1 MDPLHLRNM
10 GKASFKVFLI
20 VCLLSSMLWT
30 NSANRAY
37 AEPASD
43 KPGLIEDFESYADDD
58 ALRQAWTEAWSDKP
72 GSVARALGHSSGS
85 QGLELAAAIANSEWA
100 NIAYSIPSDKRDW
113 SLFDGLSFWVDNT
126 TNDNKNF
133 SLNVALQTPAAKGEF
148 GLKEGGTALTIA
160 EDGSW
165 QLAAFSGSSLLI
177 PAGFQGV
184 VRMAWDQ
191 FVQSAWQCD
200 GVQADCAAVLDAS
213 EVAGLQF
220 GYSPSGYVHNVI
232 TIDDIALYRA
242 DKVLEDFEAYADDAA
257 LQNVWRVDWESGQPS
272 ALRTIDRTNYADG
285 GQAMKLSVSPPSGG
299 PASDWANIKRTAF
312 TGTDTDWSAFD
323 GLVFWVNNASP
334 SSKAMDLNLSLVTGA
349 PKGEFSLKQGGAV
362 AFYDAADGWKTTF
375 LEGGSLS
382 IAAGYK
388 GMVRI
393 PWSALSQSEWQG
405 CDACDAPFDAS
416 KVLQIQFGFA
426 PIQQLDNVLSIDRI
440 GLYALSGRS
449 SESGGGPTT
458 EPVDHPGPPAWATA
472 AGTHALEYRNA
483 PADNPL
489 KGFLPFYDASEE
501 AYFTEGDDW
510 RDRPSQLPYSL
521 EFFYLPL
528 SKLMNNLNDF
538 SWTELDRR
546 LEAVASRGNHAVFR
560 VYLDYPNKPS
570 GIPQFLL
577 DEGLQTYEYT
587 EYNNGKD
594 ATSLAPDYN
603 DEKLMGALEN
613 FIQALG
619 ARYDGDPRVGFIM
632 IGLIGFWGEW
642 HTYPYDGNIQSPNL
656 MPSDANLKRVL
667 AAMDDAFDRTQLV
680 LRYPMDN
687 SVLKTKNFDVGYH
700 DDSFAFQ
707 TLPPSLGG
715 QGWHFWGRVNDAGV
729 TEFWKKNSM
738 GGEMRP
744 EIQVKMW
751 DNDPP
756 IYNEP
761 STPIEGA
768 QGEDYYTSLNLTHA
782 SWLIAQGIFQTPLAP
797 VPLARAAEGSRRM
810 GYEYY
815 VPAAYLEASDG
826 ALKVGVELE
835 NRGVAPFYYDWKV
848 ELAAKS
854 GEGIVSIWEPGWDL
868 KGILPNTNGFDN
880 NKLFESTDNPAL
892 SNGSYEIWMRYVNP
906 LETVN
911 ADANKF
917 RFANVEQNGD
927 GWLRLGSVEVADSA
941 AQAPVRVTGLTANS
955 PNRLQLSP
963 GSSAQIEVSVEPAE
977 AGNKRVVWSSADSK
991 VAYVSATGLVKAVG
1005 AGQTV
1010 ITAKSSDGNLEK
1022 RFDVTVPAGAG
1033 SGSSSGGSSTAPATP
1048 VPEPQPELTDRGVKL
1063 GADAVTTV
1071 QSKNEDGVNVTT
1083 ATLDAKKLRDAF
1095 RLLQNRSTDVSSDS
1109 PVILELNNDGGS
1121 VRVDVPSSALAEAMT
1136 ELPDASIT
1144 VRTDY
1149 GSYNVPVKVLGLT
1162 ALAEKLG
1169 ASLEEMTLSI
1179 RMNRVAGRT
1188 AELLSEQ
1195 AEREGLKLLA
1205 PALDYGIAVQA
1216 NGRSIEL
1223 TDFGGAYLERTMIL
1237 QGTWDP
1243 STTTAFL
1250 FDPNA
1255 AAFRFVPSLLL
1266 SSGGNTEVVIK
1277 RNGNSLYVV
1286 ASGSKA
1292 FADVRGHRA
1301 ESDIEL
1307 LASKRIINGVKPD
1320 EFSPDRPITRAEF
1333 AAMLVR
1339 SLGLNSPDAA
1349 APYRDVADEDWFAD
1363 AIARA
1368 ADAGIVNGYPG
1379 GSFKPNERISREQMD
1394 AILSRALYY
1403 VSGSLDGEDAAGNSD
1418 TAADSAA
1425 YASRAEAVVAI
1436 KRFLQSVRFMN

>member
-1 MDPLHLRNM
+1 MGPLSVRDR
-10 GKASFKVFLI
+10 GKASFRVFLVI
-20 VCLLSSMLWT
+20 CLLSSMFWM
-30 NSANRAY
+30 NYVNRAH
-37 AEPASD
+37 AEPASG
-43 KPGLIEDFESYADDD
+43 KPGLIEDFESYADDE

-72 GSVARALGHSSGS
+72 GSVARALGQASGS
-85 QGLELAAAIANSEWA
+85 QGLELSAAIADSEWA

-126 TNDNKNF
+126 TNDNKAF

-160 EDGSW
+160 ADGSW
-165 QLAAFSGSSLLI
+165 QTAAFGGSSLLI

-184 VRMAWDQ
+184 VSISWDQ

-200 GVQADCAAVLDAS
+200 GVQADCAAELDAG
-213 EVAGLQF
+213 EVTGLQF
-220 GYSPSGYVHNVI
+220 GYPPAGYVHNVI
-232 TIDDIALYRA
+232 TIDDIAVYRA

-272 ALRTIDRTNYADG
+272 ALRTIDRTNYSDG
-285 GQAMKLSVSPPSGG
+285 GQAMKLSVTPPAVGT
-299 PASDWANIKRTAF
+299 ASDWANIKRTAF
-312 TGTDTDWSAFD
+312 AGADTDWSAFD
-323 GLVFWVNNASP
+323 GLVFWVNHASP
-334 SSKAMDLNLSLVTGA
+334 SNKGMDLNLSLVTDA
-349 PKGEFSLKQGGAV
+349 PKGEFSLKAGGSV
-362 AFYDAADGWKTTF
+362 EFYDAAEGWRTTL

-382 IAAGYK
+382 IAAGYR

-393 PWSALSQSEWQG
+393 PWSALAQSDWQG

-426 PIQQLDNVLSIDRI
+426 PIQQLDNVLSLDRI
-440 GLYALSGRS
+440 GLYALSGRTG
-449 SESGGGPTT
+449 ESGGGSTT
-458 EPVDHPGPPAWATA
+458 EPVDHPSPPAWATS
-472 AGTHALEYRNA
+472 AGTYALEYRNS
-483 PADNPL
+483 PVDNPL

-501 AYFTEGDDW
+501 AYFTDGDDW

-538 SWTELDRR
+538 NWTELDRR

-560 VYLDYPNKPS
+560 VYMDYPNKPS

-577 DEGLQTYEYT
+577 DEGLQTYEYP

-667 AAMDDAFDRTQLV
+667 AVMDDSFDRTQLV
-680 LRYPMDN
+680 LRYPMDS

-751 DNDPP
+751 NNDPP

-782 SWLIAQGIFQTPLAP
+782 SWLIAQGIFQTPLDP

-815 VPAAYLEASDG
+815 APAAYLDASDG

-854 GEGIVSIWEPGWDL
+854 GDGIVSIWEPGWDL
-868 KGILPNTNGFDN
+868 KGILPNTNGFDH

-906 LETVN
+906 LEQIN

-917 RFANVEQNGD
+917 RFANAGQNDD
-927 GWLRLGSVEVADSA
+927 GWLSLGSVEVANSA
-941 AQAPVRVTGLTANS
+941 AQAPARVTGLTSNTS
-955 PNRLQLSP
+955 SRLQLSP
-963 GSSAQIEVSVEPAE
+963 GSSAQINVAVEPAE

-991 VAYVSATGLVKAVG
+991 VAYVSATGLVKAAG

-1022 RFDVTVPAGAG
+1022 RFDVTVAAGAG
-1033 SGSSSGGSSTAPATP
+1033 SGSSSGGSSTTPATP
-1048 VPEPQPELTDRGVKL
+1048 APEPQSELTDDGVKL
-1063 GADAVTTV
+1063 GKDAITTV
-1071 QSKNEDGVNVTT
+1071 QSKNEDGVTVTT
-1083 ATLDAKKLRDAF
+1083 ATVDAKKLREAF
-1095 RLLQNRSTDVSSDS
+1095 RVLPDNVNA
-1109 PVILELNNDGGS
+1109 VIIELNNDGGS
-1121 VRVDVPSSALAEAMT
+1121 VKVDIPVSALAEAMA
-1136 ELPDASIT
+1136 ELPGALIT
-1144 VRTDY
+1144 VRTDFGNY
-1149 GSYNVPVKVLGLT
+1149 SVPVKALGVA

-1169 ASLEEMTLSI
+1169 ASFEEMTLSI
-1179 RMNRVAGRT
+1179 FINRVAGH
-1188 AELLSEQ
+1188 AAKLLSEQ
-1195 AEREGLKLLA
+1195 ADREGLELLG
-1205 PALDYGIAVQA
+1205 PALDYRIEAQA
-1216 NGRSIEL
+1216 NGRSIEV
-1223 TDFGGAYLERTMIL
+1223 TDFGGAYLERTVIVP
-1237 QGTWDP
+1237 GAWDP
-1243 STTTAFL
+1243 STTTAFV
-1250 FDPNA
+1250 FDPDA
-1255 AAFRFVPSLLL
+1255 RAFRFVPSLLL

-1277 RNGNSLYVV
+1277 RNGNSLYAI
-1286 ASGSKA
+1286 ASGSKS

-1301 ESDIEL
+1301 QSDIEL
-1307 LASKRIINGVKPD
+1307 LASKRIINGVSSNR
-1320 EFSPDRPITRAEF
+1320 FSPDKPITRAEF

-1339 SLGLNSPDAA
+1339 SLGLTSPAA
-1349 APYRDVADEDWFAD
+1349 AASYSDVGDGEWFAD
-1363 AIARA
+1363 AIATA
-1368 ADAGIVNGYPG
+1368 ADAGLVNGYRD
-1379 GSFKPNERISREQMD
+1379 GSFKPNERITRGQMD
-1394 AILSRALYY
+1394 VILSRALDY
-1403 VSGSLDGEDAAGNSD
+1403 VSGRLDGEGSAGNSD
-1418 TAADSAA
+1418 TAADPAA
-1425 YASRAEAVVAI
+1425 YASRAEAVVGI
-1436 KRFLQSVRFMN
+1436 KRFLQSVHFIN